1 MVKKLQ
7 GAFVTLVVAVIGI
20 QLMGIA
26 IQPYLGWIG
35 RTAALVIIVLLIG
48 AAVVAVM
55 AIIKH
60 MSGRFGGGGTFNG

>member
-1 MVKKLQ
+1 
-7 GAFVTLVVAVIGI
+7 
-20 QLMGIA
+20 MGIA

-35 RTAALVIIVLLIG
+35 RTAALVIIVILIG

-55 AIIKH
+55 AIIKY